1 MSKKLIKTL
10 ILSLLLGTTSTLVGC
25 NLKFLARSYVE
36 EQNEEK
42 LKQDAEFMEMQKQV
56 TENLMD
62 SGLEGKWQS
71 DDESLTIIFEDKLHY
86 KMYLENDSCEENYH
100 EGNYIC
106 LDKILTLL
114 KPISK
119 DKDDMVNAHTHRF
132 TIEKISE
139 DEMRIISEEDNID
152 TIVKRNQ

>member
-56 TENLMD
+56 TENLMN

-86 KMYLENDSCEENYH
+86 KMYLDNDTCEEKWH
-100 EGNYIC
+100 EGNYMC
-106 LDKILTLL
+106 SDKTLAL
-114 KPISK
+114 MEKIN
-119 DKDDMVNAHTHRF
+119 KDDMANANIYEF
-132 TIEKISE
+132 AIEKISE

-152 TIVKRNQ
+152 TIVKRN

>member
-1 MSKKLIKTL
+1 MSKKLIKIL
-10 ILSLLLGTTSTLVGC
+10 IVSLLLGATSTLVGC

-56 TENLMD
+56 TENLMS

-71 DDESLTIIFEDKLHY
+71 DDESITIIFEDKVHY
-86 KMYLENDSCEENYH
+86 KMYLDNDIYEEKWN
-100 EGNYIC
+100 EGNYMC
-106 LDKILTLL
+106 SDKILVLMEKTN
-114 KPISK
+114 
-119 DKDDMVNAHTHRF
+119 KDDMENTNIYEF
-132 TIEKISE
+132 YIEKISE

-152 TIVKRNQ
+152 TIVKRN

>member
-86 KMYLENDSCEENYH
+86 KMYLENDSSEEKYH

-106 LDKILTLL
+106 L
-114 KPISK
+114 
-119 DKDDMVNAHTHRF
+119 
-132 TIEKISE
+132 EC
-139 DEMRIISEEDNID
+139 
-152 TIVKRNQ
+152 VKNFKFK